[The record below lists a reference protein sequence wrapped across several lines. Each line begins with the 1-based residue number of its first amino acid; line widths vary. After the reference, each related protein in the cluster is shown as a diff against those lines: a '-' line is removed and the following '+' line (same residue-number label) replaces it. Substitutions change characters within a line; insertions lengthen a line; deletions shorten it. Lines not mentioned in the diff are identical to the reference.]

1 MHSNKKDRYHYVYYS
16 YEEWGRGYIGSRS
29 CDCIPEKDTN
39 YFGSFTDKTFKPKN
53 KIILQEFNCR
63 KDAFKFEAFLHE
75 FYQVHINKHFANR
88 AKLTTTGFSRLGIK
102 LSRETREKMSKSA
115 KGRIFSLDTREKIKK
130 SRLGKSTS
138 RKQKEKARETC
149 KNRIG
154 NKNPMFGKPLSLDHK
169 LKISESNKGRELSKN
184 TREKM
189 SFSKKKEKNPMYGKK
204 RSEHHFYGK
213 KHSDE
218 TKKRMKKANKGK
230 GWFTDGVNNVRCL
243 ECPEGYYKGRTISS
257 HKRKSMIEYH

>member
-1 MHSNKKDRYHYVYYS
+1 LHSNKKDRYHYVYYS

-115 KGRIFSLDTREKIKK
+115 KGRIFSLDTKEKIKK

-138 RKQKEKARETC
+138 KKQKEKARKTC

-154 NKNPMFGKPLSLDHK
+154 NKNPMF
-169 LKISESNKGRELSKN
+169 
-184 TREKM
+184 
-189 SFSKKKEKNPMYGKK
+189 GKK

-257 HKRKSMIEYH
+257 HNPKSMIEYH